1 MNSKNFTAKVKII
14 YIIFLIQLSAY
25 ITRGKF
31 LLDSVSKEK
40 NILKLLCSSWF
51 LFFKQILK

>member
-14 YIIFLIQLSAY
+14 YIIFLIQLSAH
-25 ITRGKF
+25 ITLGKF

-40 NILKLLCSSWF
+40 NILKLLCS
-51 LFFKQILK
+51 

>member
-40 NILKLLCSSWF
+40 NILKLLCS
-51 LFFKQILK
+51 